1 MYLVEFFEPREKI
14 LGPKIKTRIVIC
26 TRGKSLLEF
35 WIMYHF
41 SSQLTVTLNLSPN
54 YLKLLVHVLH
64 WYGWCSCDFE
74 INQTKIKGGC
84 QSGRK
89 VVPHNSKN
97 DLPLGTHASKKGP
110 GTFVFVP
117 DKINKTVSRQA

>member
-54 YLKLLVHVLH
+54 YLKLLVHVFQ

-74 INQTKIKGGC
+74 
-84 QSGRK
+84 
-89 VVPHNSKN
+89 VPK
-97 DLPLGTHASKKGP
+97 
-110 GTFVFVP
+110 
-117 DKINKTVSRQA
+117 